1 MGVMRVFSST
11 VIFVAVAVAVGCSG
25 PEGATIDSD
34 GSETVSLS
42 VEHRSEWRQ
51 LWIQGATDLPDG
63 AFLNYSVTHELAESS
78 PPDQWPATN
87 LLESGRATVKDG
99 QFWSTINTLNWPN
112 GNVRVLVQFPF
123 PPQPPPIESRYGPMG
138 EHLTGENVTTLAGMK
153 AVEVEHQF
161 EHRR

>member
-1 MGVMRVFSST
+1 MRTFSSP
-11 VIFVAVAVAVGCSG
+11 VIFFIVSIAGGCSG
-25 PEGATIDSD
+25 PEFSTQGPA
-34 GSETVSLS
+34 GSETVSLN

-51 LWIQGATDLPDG
+51 LWIQGTTDLPDG
-63 AFLNYSVTHELAESS
+63 AFLNYSVTHELATSS
-78 PPDQWPATN
+78 PREEWPATN

-99 QFWSTINTLNWPN
+99 QFWSIVNTLNWPN

-123 PPQPPPIESRYGPMG
+123 PPQPPTIESRYGPLG

-153 AVEVEHQF
+153 AVEVEHRF

>member
-1 MGVMRVFSST
+1 MRVFSST

-51 LWIQGATDLPDG
+51 LWIQGATARPAG
-63 AFLNYSVTHELAESS
+63 AFLHYRVPHELAESS

-138 EHLTGENVTTLAGMK
+138 EHLTCLLYTSDAADE
-153 AVEVEHQF
+153 
-161 EHRR
+161 

>member
-1 MGVMRVFSST
+1 MRVFSST

-34 GSETVSLS
+34 GFETVSLS

-63 AFLNYSVTHELAESS
+63 AFLNYSVTHELAASS
-78 PPDQWPATN
+78 PPEEWPATN

-99 QFWSTINTLNWPN
+99 QFWSIVNTLNWPN

-123 PPQPPPIESRYGPMG
+123 PPQPPPIESRYGQMG

>member
-1 MGVMRVFSST
+1 MRVFSST
-11 VIFVAVAVAVGCSG
+11 VIFVAVAVAVGCSE

-63 AFLNYSVTHELAESS
+63 AFLNYSVTHELAESR
-78 PPDQWPATN
+78 PPDPRPATN

-123 PPQPPPIESRYGPMG
+123 PPQPPPIESRYGQMG

>member
-1 MGVMRVFSST
+1 MRVFSST

-123 PPQPPPIESRYGPMG
+123 PPQPPPIESRYCQMG

>member
-1 MGVMRVFSST
+1 MRVFSST
-11 VIFVAVAVAVGCSG
+11 VIFVAVAIAVGCSG

-51 LWIQGATDLPDG
+51 LWIPGATDLPDG

>member
-1 MGVMRVFSST
+1 MRVFSST
-11 VIFVAVAVAVGCSG
+11 VIFVAVAVAVGCSE
-25 PEGATIDSD
+25 PEGATIDRD

-42 VEHRSEWRQ
+42 LEHRSEWRQ
-51 LWIQGATDLPDG
+51 LWIQGTTDLPDG
-63 AFLNYSVTHELAESS
+63 AFLNYSVTHELAASS

-99 QFWSTINTLNWPN
+99 QFWSTVNTLNWPN

-123 PPQPPPIESRYGPMG
+123 PPQPSPIESQYGPLG

>member
-1 MGVMRVFSST
+1 MRVFSST

-25 PEGATIDSD
+25 PEGATIDSA
-34 GSETVSLS
+34 GSETVRLS

-63 AFLNYSVTHELAESS
+63 AFLNYSVTHELAASR
-78 PPDQWPATN
+78 PPEEWPATN

-99 QFWSTINTLNWPN
+99 QFWSIVNTLNWPN

-123 PPQPPPIESRYGPMG
+123 PPQPPTIESRYGALG

>member
-1 MGVMRVFSST
+1 MRAFSSIAIFT
-11 VIFVAVAVAVGCSG
+11 TLVIAGACSG
-25 PEGATIDSD
+25 PEGSTQGAV
-34 GSETVSLS
+34 GSETVSLN

-51 LWIQGATDLPDG
+51 LWIQGTTDLPDG
-63 AFLNYSVTHELAESS
+63 AFLNYSVTHELDASS
-78 PPDQWPATN
+78 PPEEWPATN

-99 QFWSTINTLNWPN
+99 QFWSIVNTLNWPN

-123 PPQPPPIESRYGPMG
+123 PPQPPTIESRYGALG

-153 AVEVEHQF
+153 AVEVEHRF

>member
-1 MGVMRVFSST
+1 MRVFSPT
-11 VIFVAVAVAVGCSG
+11 VIFVAVAVAVGCSE

>member
-1 MGVMRVFSST
+1 MRALSST
-11 VIFVAVAVAVGCSG
+11 AIFVTLVIAGGCSG
-25 PEGATIDSD
+25 PEGSTQGPT
-34 GSETVSLS
+34 GSETVSLN

-51 LWIQGATDLPDG
+51 LWIQGTTDLPDG
-63 AFLNYSVTHELAESS
+63 AFLNYSVTHELAASC
-78 PPDQWPATN
+78 PPDEWPATN

-99 QFWSTINTLNWPN
+99 QFWSIVNTLNWPN

-123 PPQPPPIESRYGPMG
+123 PPQPPTIESRYGPLG

>member
-1 MGVMRVFSST
+1 MRTFSSP
-11 VIFVAVAVAVGCSG
+11 VIFFIVSIAGGCSG
-25 PEGATIDSD
+25 PEFSTQGPA
-34 GSETVSLS
+34 GSETVSLN

-51 LWIQGATDLPDG
+51 LWIQGTTDLPDG
-63 AFLNYSVTHELAESS
+63 AFLNYSVTHELAASR
-78 PPDQWPATN
+78 PPDEWPATN

-99 QFWSTINTLNWPN
+99 QFWSIVNTLNWPN

-123 PPQPPPIESRYGPMG
+123 PPQPPTIESRYGPLG

-153 AVEVEHQF
+153 AIEVEHHF

>member
-1 MGVMRVFSST
+1 MRVFSLT
-11 VIFVAVAVAVGCSG
+11 AIFVAVAVAVGCNG
-25 PEGATIDSD
+25 PEDATNDPN
-34 GSETVSLS
+34 GSESVSLS